1 MEKIITKCTNSVTAE
16 GNLVEEMREI
26 SASIDESLLH
36 KEGEIVEGN
45 GQPIETKS
53 SLNDSLLGMM
63 SMALKNLIL
72 YLEIIVIKCTN
83 SVTAEGNLVEEQEI
97 SASNEES
104 LSPNVDEIVEGNGQP
119 IETKSSLNDSL
130 LGMMQIA
137 LMNLI
142 LYLEIP
148 VINYKKS

>member
-1 MEKIITKCTNSVTAE
+1 MYLEKIITKCTNSVTAE

-63 SMALKNLIL
+63 
-72 YLEIIVIKCTN
+72 
-83 SVTAEGNLVEEQEI
+83 
-97 SASNEES
+97 
-104 LSPNVDEIVEGNGQP
+104 
-119 IETKSSLNDSL
+119 
-130 LGMMQIA
+130 QIA